1 MTHSDWNVRIKRA
14 LALADHK
21 PTSALRTLTS
31 LMHAVEVSL
40 RNGVHDWHLA
50 QTLHVMSIV
59 QTGAG
64 DHRAAAETLMQ
75 LTKQCES
82 NMDYEIRAYVSACA
96 ATALEL
102 AQAEDRVGARRML
115 RKAGR
120 VSFLLRP
127 KDRLLDRAQKSIDAR
142 ATRTR
147 RRRAAR

>member
-1 MTHSDWNVRIKRA
+1 IR
-14 LALADHK
+14 
-21 PTSALRTLTS
+21 
-31 LMHAVEVSL
+31 AVEASL
-40 RNGVHDWHLA
+40 NNGLHDWHLA

-64 DHRAAAETLMQ
+64 DHRAAAETLRQ

-102 AQAEDRVGARRML
+102 AHAEDRVGARRML

-120 VSFLLRP
+120 VSFLLQP
-127 KDRLLDRAQKSIDAR
+127 KDKLLDQAQKLLDMR
-142 ATRTR
+142 AARTR
-147 RRRAAR
+147 KRRAAD